1 MRVENE
7 LVHEGGRDYECA
19 ACARAWRFCKGHAM
33 KSKCISEVVS
43 SGAAGL
49 PLRSKRREALCSA
62 HMFASE
68 PSSPLQHLGMH
79 HKHGMRT

>member
-1 MRVENE
+1 MSSFMR
-7 LVHEGGRDYECA
+7 EGGITNA
-19 ACARAWRFCKGHAM
+19 PLARGRGASTKGTM

>member
-1 MRVENE
+1 MSSFMR
-7 LVHEGGRDYECA
+7 EGGITNA
-19 ACARAWRFCKGHAM
+19 PLARGRGASAKGTM
-33 KSKCISEVVS
+33 KRKCISEVVS

-49 PLRSKRREALCSA
+49 PLRSKRRDAFCSA

>member
-1 MRVENE
+1 MSSFMR
-7 LVHEGGRDYECA
+7 EGGITNA
-19 ACARAWRFCKGHAM
+19 PLARGRSASARGTM
-33 KSKCISEVVS
+33 KSKCISEVVSTS

>member
-1 MRVENE
+1 MSSFMR
-7 LVHEGGRDYECA
+7 EGGITNA
-19 ACARAWRFCKGHAM
+19 PLARGRGASASLRGTM

-43 SGAAGL
+43 SGTAGL
-49 PLRSKRREALCSA
+49 PLHSKRRDAFCSA

>member
-1 MRVENE
+1 MNSFMR
-7 LVHEGGRDYECA
+7 EGGITNAPLARGRG
-19 ACARAWRFCKGHAM
+19 ACARGTM
-33 KSKCISEVVS
+33 KSKCISEVAS

>member
-1 MRVENE
+1 MSSFMRK
-7 LVHEGGRDYECA
+7 GGITNA
-19 ACARAWRFCKGHAM
+19 PLARGRGASAKGTM

-49 PLRSKRREALCSA
+49 PLRSKRRDAFCSA